1 MIQANIDRF
10 CKVLSMA
17 MVACLAVMV
26 LLVFGNVVLRYGF
39 NSGLTLSEELS
50 RWLFVWMIFL
60 GAIVALNDGGHLAT
74 DTVVSRLSPRS
85 QRICSSLSYLLMLFV
100 CGLVLQGAWKQMLIN
115 LSATSAVM
123 QVSLAFF
130 YAAGVVF
137 SAFSLLILL
146 WRFWLSFA
154 RPGSD
159 LASKPNYAGSTE

>member
-1 MIQANIDRF
+1 MIQASIDRF

-60 GAIVALNDGGHLAT
+60 GAIVAINDGGHLAT
-74 DTVVSRLSPRS
+74 DTVVSRLSPRGK
-85 QRICSSLSYLLMLFV
+85 RICSTLSYLLMVFV

-137 SAFSLLILL
+137 SAFGLLILL
-146 WRFWLSFA
+146 WRFWLSFS
-154 RPGSD
+154 RPDSEIN
-159 LASKPNYAGSTE
+159 SKPKHAGSTE